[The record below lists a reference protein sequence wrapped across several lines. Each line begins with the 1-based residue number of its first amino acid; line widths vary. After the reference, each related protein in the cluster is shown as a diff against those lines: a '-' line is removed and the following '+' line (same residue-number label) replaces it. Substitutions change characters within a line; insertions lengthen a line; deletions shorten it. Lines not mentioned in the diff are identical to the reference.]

1 MQETVEKIGIP
12 VMIFFLFCHFLS
24 FQLSLL
30 LTYRFYWKRLY
41 NFMEKLFYSEKRS
54 YICNRR

>member
-1 MQETVEKIGIP
+1 MQETVEKIAIP
-12 VMIFFLFCHFLS
+12 VMIFFLFYYFLN

-30 LTYRFYWKRLY
+30 LTYRLYWKRLY